1 MAQRLIELVVPG
13 KYEADVE
20 EILEGDDKVFDYWC
34 GKASGEKVQFKILV
48 DAEESQTVID
58 QLENNYGSIEGFRLL
73 MFHVEASL
81 PIQEEKEKKD
91 DDDDDGEETRG
102 VSREELYTAASDQI
116 KLSSSYILLMG
127 LSAIVAAI
135 GVLRS
140 DVAVIIG
147 AMVIAPLLGP
157 NVGLSLA
164 TTLADSDLARKAMR
178 SNLAGI
184 LLAFLIAV
192 IIGLLF
198 TDNPT
203 GSLELM
209 ARTNVGYGDVALA
222 LAAGS
227 AGALAYTRSI
237 PAALIGVMVAIAL
250 VPTIVASGLLLGA
263 GYFTLSF
270 YALLLFL
277 INLICINLSGV
288 LTFLVQG
295 FTPNL
300 WWKADKAKRLT
311 RIAIIIWA
319 ALLLFLIGVISYL
332 RFL

>member
-1 MAQRLIELVVPG
+1 MAQRLIELVVPDR
-13 KYEADVE
+13 YEGEIED
-20 EILEGDDKVFDYWC
+20 ILEGDEKVFDFWC

-58 QLENNYGSIEGFRLL
+58 QLENDYGSIEGFRLL

-81 PIQEEKEKKD
+81 PIQEEEEKEKKED
-91 DDDDDGEETRG
+91 DDEETRG
-102 VSREELYTAASDQI
+102 VSRVELYTAASDQI
-116 KLSSSYILLMG
+116 KLSSAYLLLMG

-184 LLAFLIAV
+184 LLSFLIAV

-198 TDNPT
+198 ANNPT
-203 GSLELM
+203 ASVELM

-250 VPTIVASGLLLGA
+250 VPTIVTSGLLLGA
-263 GYFTLSF
+263 GYITLSF
-270 YALLLFL
+270 YALMLFL

-295 FTPNL
+295 FTPSQ
-300 WWKADKAKRLT
+300 WWKADKAKKLT
-311 RIAIIIWA
+311 RLAITIWA
-319 ALLLFLIGVISYL
+319 ALLLLLVGVISYL